1 MRVLT
6 RIGMRAGMRTG
17 MRTGAVTIGMAGLAL
32 ALGWPQPSQAATA
45 CPTQLAL
52 AAVEVVGA
60 GATGSVVGVMAAAG
74 CSYAIVSADAFIGV
88 TSAATAAGN
97 SSVTY
102 SVLPNTGPTRRGSI
116 TIGGS
121 TFSVKQA
128 KGTAPPL
135 PPPPP
140 PPPAPPRKTAYD
152 FDGDGK
158 ADISVFRPSN
168 GTWYIL
174 RYRDGF
180 VATQWDIGT
189 DIPIV
194 GLPRR

>member
-1 MRVLT
+1 MTALGKLRMRILT
-6 RIGMRAGMRTG
+6 RIGMR
-17 MRTGAVTIGMAGLAL
+17 TGAIAIGMAGLAL
-32 ALGWPQPSQAATA
+32 ADLGWPQPALAATA
-45 CPTQLAL
+45 CPTQLAP

-60 GATGSVVGVMAAAG
+60 GATGSVVGVTAAAG
-74 CSYAIVSADAFIGV
+74 CSYAIVSADAFIVV

-135 PPPPP
+135 PPP